1 MRKVYVLEGKDGED
15 WVPVQVRFD
24 MPAIQREL
32 KEYNEF
38 KREFRKI
45 PASYYTRFR
54 IIRYFPKSSQRAVSK

>member
-38 KREFRKI
+38 KGEFRKI
-45 PASYYTRFR
+45 YCAF
-54 IIRYFPKSSQRAVSK
+54 